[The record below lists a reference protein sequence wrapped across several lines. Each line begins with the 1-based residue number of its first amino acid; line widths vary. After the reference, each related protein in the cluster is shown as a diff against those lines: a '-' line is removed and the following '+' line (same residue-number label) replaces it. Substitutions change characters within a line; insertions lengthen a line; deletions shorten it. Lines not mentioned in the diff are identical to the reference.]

1 MALDQLI
8 RVAQVMGHMSGGGVE
23 SSIMNYYR
31 HIDKDLIQ
39 FDFIVDADSTIVP
52 REEIEDLGG
61 RVYVVPPYKRVHA
74 YVTEMRALL
83 TRVRPDIVHSNI
95 NTLSVFPLRA
105 ARKAGITVRI
115 AHNHST
121 SNSTEHLK
129 TFAKNALRPFSQVY
143 PTELA
148 ACSEYCGRWLFG
160 DKAMGEHRVTIIP
173 NAIETSSFVPDPA
186 ARRSRRAALGLKENQ
201 FVLGQVGR
209 MDRTKNQP
217 FTLSL
222 FKELLTVQPKAV
234 LLFAGDGKTFQSLQ
248 LQAQKLGIM
257 ESVKFL
263 GYCANMSDLYQALDV
278 LMLPSLNEG
287 FSVTAVE
294 AQVSGL
300 PILASTG
307 VPEETCLVPGLMQF
321 LPLDR
326 PDDWVTALTRLD
338 PKNRR
343 GRRSEIMAAGYD
355 INESAKRLGDWYRR
369 LVNR

>member
-1 MALDQLI
+1 MNQLI

-31 HIDKDLIQ
+31 HIDRDSIQ

-61 RVYVVPPYKRVHA
+61 RVYVVPPYKHVRA
-74 YVTEMRALL
+74 YASEMRALL
-83 TRVRPDIVHSNI
+83 ARLGPDIVHSNI

-105 ARKAGITVRI
+105 AKKAGITVRI

-121 SNSTEHLK
+121 SKSTEHLK
-129 TFAKNALRPFSQVY
+129 SFAKNVLRPFSRVY

-160 DKAMGEHRVTIIP
+160 GKAVDEHRVTIIP
-173 NAIETSSFVPDPA
+173 NAIETSAFVPSTTT
-186 ARRSRRAALGLKENQ
+186 RRLQRASLGLEEDQ

-222 FKELLTVQPKAV
+222 FKQFLTVQPKAV
-234 LLFAGDGKTFQSLQ
+234 LLFAGDGKTSQSLR
-248 LQAQKLGIM
+248 LQAQQLGIM
-257 ESVKFL
+257 DSVKFL
-263 GYCANMSDLYQALDV
+263 GFCSNVSDLYQALDV

-321 LPLDR
+321 LPLDK
-326 PDDWVTALTRLD
+326 PDTWVTALTRLD

-355 INESAKRLGDWYRR
+355 INESAKRLGGWYRS
-369 LVNR
+369 LANC